1 MKPLY
6 IYSRV
11 SSEKQLLGDGLNRQ
25 SISKELLKVIEQK
38 HECKFTEL
46 LSDRGVSAFKGD
58 NILSTG
64 ELGQFIERVNSG
76 YIKNPILLVESIDRI
91 TRLPID
97 NARELFSKILNS
109 GIEIIILKMGYERLI
124 TKNSSQD
131 FGLDIQL
138 QIFLHLAYQ
147 ESKQKSQRIKET
159 FQNNLINKKIK
170 CSRHLP
176 FWIENVKGEYKLI
189 DDEVSKLK
197 ECYELRMKGYSVLSI
212 VRHFNDNGI
221 KFRNSRTSLLSATR
235 ISNLLKSRTVIGEY
249 PIYDNT
255 NNKKTLVRW
264 EKEFYPPAIEKDL
277 FLKVN
282 ATFNTVS
289 NTRQTELKN
298 AFHGLTYCASCGGK
312 MAAYHSKQRKDYYLR
327 CVNKTQN
334 RSSKFIVNRN
344 TTYKSI
350 INPLTDNRLLLK
362 AYYVTVANNLKSSM
376 MCGNGA
382 IKYKSIIEPVLFNFF
397 SYLDVSSIQSTTDNE
412 KNNTN
417 KLDSLNEQL
426 SKLEKRKTRLRKLF
440 LIEDDTT
447 QTEQELRLIVNKI
460 NGLKLKVESM
470 LAVNEPL
477 NDSVLAMK
485 QCLTDYAI
493 NASQDDLIKI
503 NGLFKKLVDRIE
515 LLKDGKTGCKSK
527 IHFKTGQVLEL
538 YLPSMVH
545 NKTRYESLITLF
557 KANNNIVLP

>member
-46 LSDRGVSAFKGD
+46 LSDRGVSAFKGN

-97 NARELFSKILNS
+97 KARELFSKILNS
-109 GIEIIILKMGYERLI
+109 GIEIIILKMGYERLL

-176 FWIENVKGEYKLI
+176 FWIENVNGEYKLI
-189 DDEVSKLK
+189 NEEVSKLK

-221 KFRNSRTSLLSATR
+221 KFRNSRTKSLSATR
-235 ISNLLKSRTVIGEY
+235 ISNLLKSRTVLGEY
-249 PIYDNT
+249 PIYDNS

-334 RSSKFIVNRN
+334 RSSMK
-344 TTYKSI
+344 
-350 INPLTDNRLLLK
+350 
-362 AYYVTVANNLKSSM
+362 
-376 MCGNGA
+376 CGNGA

-412 KNNTN
+412 KNTTN

-426 SKLEKRKTRLRKLF
+426 ATLEKRKTRLRKLF
-440 LIEDDTT
+440 LIEDDTA
-447 QTEQELRLIVNKI
+447 QTEQELKLIVIKI
-460 NGLKLKVESM
+460 NDLKVKIEQLS
-470 LAVNEPL
+470 AVNEPL
-477 NDSVLAMK
+477 NDSVLELK
-485 QCLTDYAI
+485 QCLTDYTI

-503 NGLFKKLVDRIE
+503 NALFKKLVDRIE

-527 IHFKTGQVLEL
+527 IHFKTGQLLDL
-538 YLPSMVH
+538 YLPSMFH
-545 NKTRYESLITLF
+545 NKTRYESLITMF